1 MRGRFLFVLIFFL
14 ACHAKPLG
22 AQDRFDSGP
31 YKGFRIAHPESTI
44 VELEQPFRVR
54 VVRGVVRDPSGSPLP
69 GTAFEIRDDSSGK
82 VWGAVTD
89 KHGHF
94 AISAV
99 SHGTFSFKATRDGFQ
114 SVIGKI
120 TVSARASRKSRI
132 RLILPLGV

>member
-1 MRGRFLFVLIFFL
+1 MRSLFLL
-14 ACHAKPLG
+14 ALLFPVSFSAGPLN

-31 YKGFRIAHPESTI
+31 YKGFRMAHPESTI

-54 VVRGVVRDPSGSPLP
+54 AVRGVVRDPSGSPLP
-69 GTAFEIRDDSSGK
+69 DTAFEIRDDSSGK

-94 AISAV
+94 TISAV

-132 RLILPLGV
+132 RLILPLGI